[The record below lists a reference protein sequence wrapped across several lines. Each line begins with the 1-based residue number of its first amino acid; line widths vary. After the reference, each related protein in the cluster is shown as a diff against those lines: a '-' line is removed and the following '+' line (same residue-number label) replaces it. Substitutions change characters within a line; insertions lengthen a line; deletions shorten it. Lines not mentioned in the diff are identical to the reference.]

1 MNFFL
6 TGSRFEVLGGTPL
19 PEYPLSQPSPTPPP
33 RPCIDPLPWEA
44 CQLQSVVPWLEYNT
58 VLQSFYCS
66 KQNKRLLLHATPV

>member
-6 TGSRFEVLGGTPL
+6 TGLRFEVLGGTPL
-19 PEYPLSQPSPTPPP
+19 PEHPLSRLSPPP
-33 RPCIDPLPWEA
+33 RPCIAPLPWEA
-44 CQLQSVVPWLEYNT
+44 CQLQSVMSWLEYNT